1 MRQPINYQEEKTM
14 KHLRLWV
21 TLGIV
26 GFLAAAGLVALPHV
40 LSGGDQ
46 WFGGGSYLITL
57 RDLEGNFASRQVITL
72 HADQTMSVVDSG
84 QDLLQQR
91 AGLVEAGRPTQDS
104 RENNRLRLPAES
116 RCCAVGLHH

>member
-1 MRQPINYQEEKTM
+1 
-14 KHLRLWV
+14 
-21 TLGIV
+21 
-26 GFLAAAGLVALPHV
+26 
-40 LSGGDQ
+40 
-46 WFGGGSYLITL
+46 
-57 RDLEGNFASRQVITL
+57 LEGNFASRQVITL

-116 RCCAVGLHH
+116 RCGAVGLHH